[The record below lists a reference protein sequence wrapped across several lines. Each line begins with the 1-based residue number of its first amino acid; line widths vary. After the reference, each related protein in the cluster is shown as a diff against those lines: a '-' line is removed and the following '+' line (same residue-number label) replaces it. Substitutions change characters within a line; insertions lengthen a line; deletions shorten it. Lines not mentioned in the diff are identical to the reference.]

1 MNSRVQTAMRVVAH
15 AHYCLDDQGNP
26 IPQTSSIE
34 MISRMLQQLSVQP
47 GDSVLEV
54 GTGSGYSTAL
64 LAELTGPNGSIVSID
79 VDPEMTRRA
88 TVLLND
94 AGYRQVILITGDG
107 REGALA
113 HAPFDRLV
121 AWAAASE
128 MAQAWCDQTRPGGL
142 LVVPMRINNTPW
154 VSTYL
159 RTARGDLVE
168 QERLSGSFIPLT
180 AQPFRPWETAQ
191 P

>member
-1 MNSRVQTAMRVVAH
+1 MNSRVQTAMRGLDH

-34 MISRMLQQLSVQP
+34 MISRMLQQLSVHP
-47 GDSVLEV
+47 GHSVLEV

-79 VDPEMTRRA
+79 VDPQMTRKA

-94 AGYRQVILITGDG
+94 AAYRQVMLITGDG

-128 MAQAWCDQTRPGGL
+128 
-142 LVVPMRINNTPW
+142 
-154 VSTYL
+154 
-159 RTARGDLVE
+159 
-168 QERLSGSFIPLT
+168 
-180 AQPFRPWETAQ
+180 
-191 P
+191 